1 MRHQDRDHAMT
12 RLAGKVA
19 LVTHAGNGIG
29 AAVARRLAA
38 EGACVVVS
46 HTNDREGATRLVADI
61 VWRGGCAIAVQ
72 GDVAHWPDVR
82 RLFEETAATFG
93 RLDIL
98 VNDARAAAPA
108 ADDTR
113 RRDEI
118 NLFGAML
125 MCQEAIRLF
134 GRDGGAIINL
144 TTLARCDLAPDVAPE
159 TAIDTLTLGLARALS
174 GRNIRVH
181 AIAPGALGPQE
192 PAEIDVLDGE
202 ARSRQFVALPR
213 RTSPDAVA
221 KLAADLACDNGC
233 TPLMAAS

>member
-1 MRHQDRDHAMT
+1 MT

-46 HTNDREGATRLVADI
+46 HTDDREGATRLVADI

-98 VNDARAAAPA
+98 VNDARAAPRTAR
-108 ADDTR
+108 DDR
-113 RRDEI
+113 QDGI

-125 MCQEAIRLF
+125 MCQEAVRLF
-134 GRDGGAIINL
+134 GNDGGAIINL
-144 TTLARCDLAPDVAPE
+144 TSLARCGLAPDVEAAPDG
-159 TAIDTLTLGLARALS
+159 AIDALTRGLVRALS
-174 GRNIRVH
+174 GHNIRVH
-181 AIAPGALGPQE
+181 AIAPGVFGPQE
-192 PAEIDVLDGE
+192 PAEIDVLDGT

-221 KLAADLACDNGC
+221 KLAADLACADGQA
-233 TPLMAAS
+233 PLMAAG

>member
-1 MRHQDRDHAMT
+1 MT

-46 HTNDREGATRLVADI
+46 HTDDREGATRLVADI

-98 VNDARAAAPA
+98 VNDTRAATPT

-125 MCQEAIRLF
+125 MSQEAIRLF

-144 TTLARCDLAPDVAPE
+144 TSLARCDLAPEAAPE

-181 AIAPGALGPQE
+181 TIAPGVFGPPE
-192 PAEIDVLDGE
+192 PAEIDVLDGD

-213 RTSPDAVA
+213 RASPDAVA
-221 KLAADLACDNGC
+221 KLAADLACENGSA
-233 TPLMAAS
+233 PLMAAS

>member
-1 MRHQDRDHAMT
+1 MT

-19 LVTHAGNGIG
+19 LVTQAGSGIG

-38 EGACVVVS
+38 EGACVVIS
-46 HTNDREGATRLVADI
+46 HKDDADSASRLVADI
-61 VWRGGCAIAVQ
+61 IWRGGCAMAVQ
-72 GDVAHWPDVR
+72 GDVAFWPDVR

-98 VNDARAAAPA
+98 VNDARSTAEWTG
-108 ADDTR
+108 DDR

-134 GRDGGAIINL
+134 GNDGGAIINL
-144 TTLARCDLAPDVAPE
+144 TSLARCELAPQAVPE
-159 TAIDTLTLGLARALS
+159 MAIDALTLGLARALG

-181 AIAPGALGPQE
+181 AIAPGVFGPQE
-192 PAEIDVLDGE
+192 PAEIDVLDGD

-213 RTSPDAVA
+213 HTSPDAVA
-221 KLAADLACDNGC
+221 RLAADLACGNGC
-233 TPLMAAS
+233 APLMAAS

>member
-1 MRHQDRDHAMT
+1 MT
-12 RLAGKVA
+12 RLAGQVA
-19 LVTHAGNGIG
+19 LVTHAGSGIG

-46 HTNDREGATRLVADI
+46 HTDDHEGAARLVADI
-61 VWRGGCAIAVQ
+61 IWRGGCAMAVQ

-82 RLFEETAATFG
+82 RLFAETAATFG

-98 VNDARAAAPA
+98 VNDVRAAAPTA
-108 ADDTR
+108 EDTR

-125 MCQEAIRLF
+125 MSQEAVRLF
-134 GRDGGAIINL
+134 GPDGGAIINL
-144 TTLARCDLAPDVAPE
+144 TTLARCDLAPEAAPE
-159 TAIDTLTLGLARALS
+159 AAIDTLTLGLARAFGS
-174 GRNIRVH
+174 RNIRVH

-192 PAEIDVLDGE
+192 PAEIDVLDGA

-213 RTSPDAVA
+213 RTTPDAVA
-221 KLAADLACDNGC
+221 RLAADLASEDGRA
-233 TPLMAAS
+233 PLMAAG